1 MAEYTFF
8 FSLDEGV
15 TYIPIESTNLRVPAI
30 NVTFEAVFK
39 TMNVQLKCTAKNI
52 KGFANSAYSS
62 FVLMKRSSSNPV
74 TELSKFDISKVANEE
89 QTVIKQS
96 KLV

>member
-1 MAEYTFF
+1 
-8 FSLDEGV
+8 
-15 TYIPIESTNLRVPAI
+15 
-30 NVTFEAVFK
+30 
-39 TMNVQLKCTAKNI
+39 
-52 KGFANSAYSS
+52 
-62 FVLMKRSSSNPV
+62 MKRSSSNPV

>member
-39 TMNVQLKCTAKNI
+39 TMNV
-52 KGFANSAYSS
+52 
-62 FVLMKRSSSNPV
+62 
-74 TELSKFDISKVANEE
+74 
-89 QTVIKQS
+89 
-96 KLV
+96 